1 MDLNYFRSSGRS
13 TYGSPSRQVIHNI
26 RVFVDIFFLL
36 RHFYSEKSEN
46 KNCAHLTKFIELIKA
61 AGKIVRV
68 QSSTADAD
76 MCTSIM
82 ASNLL
87 EPSEGGFAT
96 VLRKGNSVYWKNR
109 RERLQRKDL
118 RGRPG
123 RL

>member
-1 MDLNYFRSSGRS
+1 MA
-13 TYGSPSRQVIHNI
+13 PQVLHNI
-26 RVFVDIFFLL
+26 RGSVDIFFLL
-36 RHFYSEKSEN
+36 RHFYSERSEN

-87 EPSEGGFAT
+87 EPSGGGFAT
-96 VLRKGNSVYWKNR
+96 VLRKANSVYWTNR
-109 RERLQRKDL
+109 RERLQRKAPAAVSAVEMVESL
-118 RGRPG
+118 AAQ
-123 RL
+123 